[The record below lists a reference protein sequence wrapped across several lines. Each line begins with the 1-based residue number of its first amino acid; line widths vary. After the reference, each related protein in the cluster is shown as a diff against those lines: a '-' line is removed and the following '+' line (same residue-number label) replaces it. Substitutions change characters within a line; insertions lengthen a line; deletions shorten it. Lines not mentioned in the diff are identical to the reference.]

1 VRAGEQDLPVDP
13 GPPRSAPGHGD
24 RASRWLARAA
34 FALAAA
40 SVALLV
46 CVGGLRGVALAA
58 VAVAGM
64 GAGLAGGWG
73 VLAYRGVRRAIAG
86 TVAVLAPGMVVL
98 LYARAGLLLLA
109 LVCAGL
115 WAAAVTAAGAAL
127 RRTGPAAPGAAAPP
141 APPAAHPFLVMN
153 PRSGGG
159 KVLEHDLAGKA
170 RALGAE
176 VVLLDGGR
184 HVDVAALA
192 RQAVRSGADLLGVAG
207 GDGTQAAVARVA
219 VEHDVPFMVLAA
231 GTRNHFAMDL
241 GLDRTHPAQGLA
253 ALTDGVEVR
262 VDVGWAGGHMF
273 VNNASFG
280 AYAEVVQSPG
290 YREDKTATALNML
303 PDLLTG
309 QHGPGLRLH
318 SARAE
323 VAGAQAI
330 LVSSNPY
337 ATTDI
342 AGLGRRERLDGGMLG
357 VLAVAVNS
365 PADAAR
371 LVQGA
376 RSGRLT
382 RATAGEA
389 VIEADAPSIPVGV
402 DGESVRLPTPVHCRV
417 QPGALRVRVPR
428 DRPVHRPRPQLDWR
442 RLRRLAFGPGRGR

>member
-1 VRAGEQDLPVDP
+1 MPVGEHDP
-13 GPPRSAPGHGD
+13 SIGTGPRRGVPGHGD
-24 RASRWLARAA
+24 RAARWLARAA
-34 FALAAA
+34 FILAAA
-40 SVALLV
+40 AVGLLV
-46 CVGGLRGVALAA
+46 GVGGLRGVVLAA
-58 VAVAGM
+58 VTLAGA

-73 VLAYRGVRRAIAG
+73 VLAYRGARRAVAA
-86 TVAVLAPGMVVL
+86 AVLIAAPAAVVL
-98 LYARAGLLLLA
+98 LHARAGLLLPA
-109 LVCAGL
+109 LVSVGL
-115 WAAAVTAAGAAL
+115 CVAAVTAAGAAL
-127 RRTGPAAPGAAAPP
+127 RRTDLDPVVPDVAAPRAG
-141 APPAAHPFLVMN
+141 HPFLVMN

-159 KVLEHDLAGKA
+159 KVVEHDLAGKA

-176 VVLLDGGR
+176 VVLLDGGQ

-219 VEHDVPFMVLAA
+219 VEHDVPFMVIAA

-241 GLDRTHPAQGLA
+241 GLDRARPADGLA

-262 VDVGWAGGHMF
+262 VDVGWAGERMF

-280 AYAEVVQSPG
+280 AYAAVVQSPG
-290 YREDKTATALNML
+290 YRDDKTATALNML

-309 QHGPGLRLH
+309 QQGPGLRLR
-318 SARAE
+318 SAGTE

-337 ATTDI
+337 STTDI
-342 AGLGRRERLDGGMLG
+342 AGLGRRERLDGGVLG
-357 VLAVAVNS
+357 VLAVTVNS
-365 PADAAR
+365 AADAAR
-371 LVQGA
+371 LVRGS

-389 VIEADAPSIPVGV
+389 VIEADEPSIPAGI
-402 DGESVRLPTPVHCRV
+402 DGESVWLPTPVRCRV

-428 DRPVHRPRPQLDWR
+428 VRPVRRPRPPLDWR
-442 RLRRLAFGPGRGR
+442 RLWRLASAPGRGR